1 MKILS
6 DEEFFEGIL
15 GGFSFLVANYF
26 FKKQE
31 INKGN
36 LLVIVMLSWTCF
48 WYIRK
53 SGMNLYRQYK
63 KENNISDKKLD
74 FPIGGGN
81 GILFAIITI
90 LIMIYLFL
98 IKDKKIPYRK
108 VLRFSIRDLGLLL
121 FLFITGVFLNP

>member
-90 LIMIYLFL
+90 LIMIYFFL

>member
-81 GILFAIITI
+81 GILFATITI
-90 LIMIYLFL
+90 LIMIYFFL
-98 IKDKKIPYRK
+98 IKNKKIPYRK
-108 VLRFSIRDLGLLL
+108 ILRFSIRDLSLLL
-121 FLFITGVFLNP
+121 FLFIIGIFLNP

>member
-63 KENNISDKKLD
+63 KENNISDKKLN

-81 GILFAIITI
+81 VY
-90 LIMIYLFL
+90 YLQQ
-98 IKDKKIPYRK
+98 
-108 VLRFSIRDLGLLL
+108 
-121 FLFITGVFLNP
+121 